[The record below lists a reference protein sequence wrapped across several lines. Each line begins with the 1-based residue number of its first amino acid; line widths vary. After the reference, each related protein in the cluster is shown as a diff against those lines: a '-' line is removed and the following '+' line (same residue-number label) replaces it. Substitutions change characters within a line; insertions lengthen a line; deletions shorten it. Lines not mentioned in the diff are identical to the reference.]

1 MVKNIT
7 NILIT
12 ATKIVE
18 VKLKRKKKEKPT
30 LSMSE
35 GAYPL

>member
-12 ATKIVE
+12 ATKIFE
-18 VKLKRKKKEKPT
+18 VKLKRKKIRKT
-30 LSMSE
+30 YTIHE
-35 GAYPL
+35 GAYSL